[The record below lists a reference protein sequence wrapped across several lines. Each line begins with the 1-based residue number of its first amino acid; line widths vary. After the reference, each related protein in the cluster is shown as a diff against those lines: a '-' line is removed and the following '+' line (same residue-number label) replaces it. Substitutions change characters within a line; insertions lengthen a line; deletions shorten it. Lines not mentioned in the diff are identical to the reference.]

1 MKGVILAGGLG
12 TRLRPMTSIIS
23 KQMLPVYDKPLVYY
37 PLATLLLSGINEI
50 LIITS
55 ERDQE
60 QYRELL
66 EPFVNLG
73 VRLSFVIQERPEGIA
88 QALILAENFLDGDDC
103 TLILGDNFF
112 FGHEMSS
119 VVKNAID
126 QNSGATIFG
135 YRVRDPERYGVIS
148 FDNIGK
154 VIDIVEKPKTPPS
167 SYAVTG
173 LYIYSNDAVEYSK
186 SLLPSARGELEI
198 TDLNLRYLRDEQL
211 RVEILGRGFT
221 WLDTGTPDALLE
233 AAHFVQMIERR
244 QGLKIGCPEEIAWR
258 NGWINQD
265 ELIVIADKA
274 SGDYKNYLYSILD
287 EANS

>member
-154 VIDIVEKPKTPPS
+154 VIDIVEKPKNPPS

-265 ELIVIADKA
+265 ELVVIADKA

>member
-1 MKGVILAGGLG
+1 
-12 TRLRPMTSIIS
+12 
-23 KQMLPVYDKPLVYY
+23 
-37 PLATLLLSGINEI
+37 
-50 LIITS
+50 
-55 ERDQE
+55 
-60 QYRELL
+60 
-66 EPFVNLG
+66 
-73 VRLSFVIQERPEGIA
+73 
-88 QALILAENFLDGDDC
+88 
-103 TLILGDNFF
+103 
-112 FGHEMSS
+112 MSS

-154 VIDIVEKPKTPPS
+154 VIDIVEKPKNPPS

-173 LYIYSNDAVEYSK
+173 LYIYSNDAVEYAN